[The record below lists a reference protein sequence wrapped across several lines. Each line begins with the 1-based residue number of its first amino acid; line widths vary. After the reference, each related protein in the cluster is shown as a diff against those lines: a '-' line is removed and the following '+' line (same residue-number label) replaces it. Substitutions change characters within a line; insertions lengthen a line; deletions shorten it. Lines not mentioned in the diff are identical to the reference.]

1 MGESGWEKLGRGWA
15 ANKSKDAVA
24 NFRNASVERVD
35 LGRETRLEGRKGGRI
50 WKGFALFSRDEFSK
64 VERVGINGTC
74 KKEKLVDG

>member
-24 NFRNASVERVD
+24 NFRNASVERRS
-35 LGRETRLEGRKGGRI
+35 REGNSIGGKERRKDLEGIRIIFAGRI
-50 WKGFALFSRDEFSK
+50 LESRTRGDK
-64 VERVGINGTC
+64 C

>member
-24 NFRNASVERVD
+24 NFRNASVERRSGGKLD
-35 LGRETRLEGRKGGRI
+35 WREDLEGIRIIFAGRI
-50 WKGFALFSRDEFSK
+50 LESRTRGDK
-64 VERVGINGTC
+64 C